1 MTGVSYSPF
10 CKYCCV
16 VDTMKPGDS
25 KILCGLD
32 DSWHIV
38 TAGNCLGC
46 CDKQEVIDGSEPL
59 KWIEPKEVER

>member
-10 CKYCCV
+10 CKYCCG
-16 VDTMKPGDS
+16 VDTMKPGES

-46 CDKQEVIDGSEPL
+46 CDKQEVIDGSESL
-59 KWIEPKEVER
+59 KRIEPKEVER